1 MIIEAKILN
10 KTLAK
15 RIQQYLKMII
25 YHDQVGFIPGV
36 LGCTIS
42 HKSIYKNH
50 MIISMYACS
59 ITSVMSDSCN
69 PLTVVLQAPLSMGFS
84 RQEHWSGLPCPPP
97 GDLPDSWIERASLA
111 LQADSLS
118 WSHQGHP

>member
-59 ITSVMSDSCN
+59 ITSVMSDS
-69 PLTVVLQAPLSMGFS
+69 LQP
-84 RQEHWSGLPCPPP
+84 HGL
-97 GDLPDSWIERASLA
+97 
-111 LQADSLS
+111 
-118 WSHQGHP
+118 